1 MTNPLRGL
9 TVCVLALFFVGC
21 QSQTSEQ
28 AAETTNV
35 SPPSA
40 SAETASAAGA
50 AATATAAAAASVPE
64 DQKPE
69 MSFVT
74 KEHDFG
80 RIKQGEKVRHN
91 FKFTN
96 TGKSPLV
103 IASVQASCGCTT
115 PNYPKTPVAPGTS
128 GEITVEFDSSG
139 KSGSQ
144 MKTVTIN
151 SNAKN
156 GGIEVLTIRCEI
168 DAVAAMLGPVK
179 N

>member
-21 QSQTSEQ
+21 QSQTGEQ
-28 AAETTNV
+28 AAEGSMPDVSAVPATPAMTNT
-35 SPPSA
+35 
-40 SAETASAAGA
+40 E
-50 AATATAAAAASVPE
+50 AATASNIPD
-64 DQKPE
+64 DQKPAFE
-69 MSFVT
+69 FVT

-80 RIKQGEKVRHN
+80 RIKQGDKVRHN

-96 TGKSPLV
+96 VGKSPLV

-115 PNYPKTPVAPGTS
+115 PNYPKTPVAPGDS

-139 KSGSQ
+139 KSGAQ

-156 GGIEVLTIRCEI
+156 GGVEVLTIRCEI
-168 DAVAAMLGPVK
+168 DAVAGMIGPVK